1 MAGGGAAL
9 ASAPGVQAPRS
20 RCRRGAVRRAR
31 VQATGGSA
39 PGASEGPGLSVEGGG
54 RSGAVARAARAR
66 TAEGS
71 MRVEGERGG
80 PGVAT
85 RRVTIL
91 NPHTGQELSLPVA
104 EDEYVLFSFEEQGF
118 DLPFSC
124 RQGACT
130 TCAFKVLEGKVHQPE
145 AMGVGRDLRE
155 EGYGLTCVAYPRSDL
170 VLELQDEDEVY
181 DRQF

>member
-1 MAGGGAAL
+1 
-9 ASAPGVQAPRS
+9 
-20 RCRRGAVRRAR
+20 
-31 VQATGGSA
+31 
-39 PGASEGPGLSVEGGG
+39 
-54 RSGAVARAARAR
+54 
-66 TAEGS
+66 

-145 AMGVGRDLRE
+145 AMGVGRELRE

-181 DRQF
+181 DRQFGRYFFEAAAKAARDPYALEIANMDE